1 MDPTIKSGSDTPEF
15 SSTEVRPASDGPQDT
30 RKLLRRVATISLC
43 LVGLYVFHVVAVF
56 YGLLLLL
63 IATHEAGHFIAGS
76 LCGFRTISFRVG
88 PLELRRV
95 NILELDQA
103 AQWTKRWKLRTF
115 EWGTGSVAMAAT
127 SRSTIKLGRR
137 YCVFLM
143 GGPLA
148 NLVLGLLAFPVA
160 LHDSGIGAAGKFF
173 VTGSVLLG
181 LGNLFPFVSHGLQ
194 SDGRRLSEL
203 FFSRTGRERQFFS
216 LRLFERVRHIHQLIR
231 AEDFEKARESVEEL
245 SVVAEALAQRSQNSA
260 FTAQLDEIVDNLQK
274 LRIFLQSK

>member
-1 MDPTIKSGSDTPEF
+1 M
-15 SSTEVRPASDGPQDT
+15 
-30 RKLLRRVATISLC
+30 
-43 LVGLYVFHVVAVF
+43 
-56 YGLLLLL
+56 

-95 NILELDQA
+95 NILELDQP

-115 EWGTGSVAMAAT
+115 EWGSGSVAMAAT
-127 SRSTIKLGRR
+127 SHATINLGRR
-137 YCVFLM
+137 YCAFLM

-148 NLVLGLLAFPVA
+148 NLVLGFLAFPVA

-203 FFSRTGRERQFFS
+203 FFSRTGRERQLFS
-216 LRLFERVRHIHQLIR
+216 LTIFERVRHIHQLIS
-231 AEDFEKARESVEEL
+231 AGDFEKARESVEEL
-245 SVVAEALAQRSQNSA
+245 SVAAEALAQRSQNSA
-260 FTAQLDEIVDNLQK
+260 FTAQLDEILDNLQK
-274 LRIFLQSK
+274 LRIFLRSK